1 MMNMRALALIELN
14 RLPEAESEFDRAIQ
28 ISPSTGAF
36 YLNRSHLYQ
45 NTGRK
50 TQALDDAQRAQ
61 SLGVSVDPQY
71 LNSLH

>member
-14 RLPEAESEFDRAIQ
+14 RLPEAEPAFDRAIQ

-36 YLNRSHLYQ
+36 YLNRSQLYQ
-45 NTGRK
+45 RTGRK

-61 SLGVSVDPQY
+61 SLGVKVDPQY

>member
-1 MMNMRALALIELN
+1 MMNMRALALIDLN

-45 NTGRK
+45 RTGRK

-61 SLGVSVDPQY
+61 SLGVKVDPQY

>member
-1 MMNMRALALIELN
+1 MRRSNERFSERCPHAA
-14 RLPEAESEFDRAIQ
+14 ASEFDRAIQ
-28 ISPSTGAF
+28 ISPGTGAF

-45 NTGRK
+45 RTGRK
-50 TQALDDAQRAQ
+50 TQALHDAQRAQ